1 MTIPLLHFYRVADLH
16 QSPALQKKAADL
28 GFTLLGSELCFNI
41 QATAA
46 LDAEDQK
53 KLEYLLRETFEP
65 EKFGP
70 STFLSANGDTAVLEV
85 GPRQQFTSAWSTNA
99 VSICHSIA
107 LTKVV
112 RIEKSRRYQLKS
124 NNPQASLPQ
133 FSQVVHD
140 RMTECVYPSGI
151 KTFEEHAEPEPWTR
165 VPVMAQG
172 AKALEELSKE
182 KGLGYD
188 EQDIAYYL
196 RVFKDELKRD
206 PTTVE
211 CFDLAQGNSEHSRH
225 WFFSGKC
232 VIDGEEM
239 PKTLFQWVKR
249 PLQERPTNSTIGFH
263 DNSSALRGFQH
274 TSFVPQAADGSAS
287 AAPGPFKEVEK
298 DYDITLTVE
307 THNFPCGI
315 APFPGAETGAG
326 GRIRDGESTGKG
338 SLVVAGIA
346 GYACGNLH
354 LPGYKMPWENED
366 FKYPSNMAPPLQ
378 VLIDCSNGASD
389 YGNKFGEPLI
399 CGWTRS
405 CGMRMADSNERFEWV
420 KPIML
425 SGGLGQM
432 DHHHVEKAEPE
443 KGQLV
448 VKIGGP
454 AYRIGVGGG
463 AASSMVAGD
472 NAAELDFNAVQRGD
486 AEMQQKVNRV
496 IRACVELGP
505 KNPILSIH
513 DQGAGGS
520 GNVLKEIS
528 EPAGAVIDIRKMHVG
543 DPSMSILE
551 LWTAEFQE
559 NNACLLAPEHEALFG
574 DICRREKVPYAVVG
588 TITGD
593 GKVIVKDSRD
603 NSVPVDLP
611 LDKVLGKMP
620 QKVFPMT
627 RLYDKPPRALDLPA
641 SLTVQ
646 AALETGVLRL
656 LSVGSKRFLTNKVDR
671 SVTGQIAQQQCVGPL
686 QTPLADFACIAQSPL
701 STTGGAT
708 AIGEQPLK
716 GLAGDPASCLSMARL
731 AVAEALTNLAFVRIS
746 SLDSVKASGNWMWA
760 AKLPG
765 EGPKM
770 YDIAKA
776 LSDIMVELG
785 IAIDGGKD
793 SLSMAARVPLGN
805 GQAETAKSPG
815 QFVLSVYAPVPDVR
829 IKATPDLKTKGDGA
843 LLFVDL
849 GVGTP
854 TLGGSALSQVF
865 GQIGRGPSPDVDA
878 AALKAAFNAT
888 QRLLSGGLLCAGHDR
903 SDGGLLVAVL
913 EMAFAGR
920 CGIDL
925 KLDAS
930 GPGSVMEKLFGEAPG
945 LVYEVRRSD
954 LPAVWRVLEAEGV
967 RAVEIGSTRADM
979 RAVAHVG
986 GDCVLDGD
994 VASLHC
1000 IWEATSFQLERQQ
1013 TAIPCVE
1020 QEEAGFKSRRAPPYQ
1035 LTYAPE
1041 PTADAVLLSGARRHR
1056 VAIVRQEGSNGDR
1069 EMGASFH
1076 LAGFEAWDVHMSDL
1090 LEGRASLESFRGVAF
1105 VGGFSYA
1112 DTLDSAKGWAGS
1124 VLFSPKLE
1132 AQFKA
1137 FRDRPDSFALGICNG
1152 CQLLALLGWVPGAP
1166 GGGVLPLEKQPRF
1179 VHNRSGRFE
1188 SRFATVRIDKCAASK
1203 VWLQGMEGSQLGV
1216 WVNHGEGRAHFP
1228 DASVFER
1235 VKSENLIPMRYVDDD
1250 GKNTETYPLNPNGS
1264 PEGIVGLCS
1273 ADGRHLAI
1281 MPHPERLTSWPWQ
1294 WPYAPQGWLEG
1305 PGRLKASPWLRM
1317 FQNVRKWCDEN

>member
-1 MTIPLLHFYRVADLH
+1 MTAPLLHYFRVADLH
-16 QSPALQKKAADL
+16 LSPALQKKAADA
-28 GFTLLGSELCFNI
+28 GFTMVGSEICFNI
-41 QATAA
+41 QATGS
-46 LDAEDQK
+46 LDADETK
-53 KLEYLLRETFEP
+53 KLEYLLCETFEP
-65 EKFGP
+65 EKFG
-70 STFLSANGDTAVLEV
+70 SKSFLTGTVMEV

-107 LTKVV
+107 LTKIV
-112 RIEKSRRYQLKS
+112 RIEKSRRYQV
-124 NNPQASLPQ
+124 QASGAADPKKFLQ
-133 FSQVVHD
+133 LVHD
-140 RMTECVYPSGI
+140 RMTECEYPKGI
-151 KTFEEHAEPEPWTR
+151 STFEEHQEPEKWST
-165 VPVMAQG
+165 VPVMAKG
-172 AKALEELSKE
+172 AAALEELSKE

-196 RVFKDELKRD
+196 RVFRDELKRD

-225 WFFSGKC
+225 WFFGGKV
-232 VIDGEEM
+232 VIDGEDM
-239 PKTLFQWVKR
+239 PLTLFQWVKR
-249 PLQERPTNSTIGFH
+249 PLKENIGNSVIGFH
-263 DNSSALRGFQH
+263 DNSSALRGYSH
-274 TSFVPQAADGSAS
+274 TNFYPSGSVAE
-287 AAPGPFKEVEK
+287 PGPLKEVTR

-338 SLVVAGIA
+338 SLVVAAVA
-346 GYACGNLH
+346 GYAVGNLH
-354 LPGYKMPWENED
+354 IPGYDMPWEHKD

-405 CGMRMADSNERFEWV
+405 CGVRMPESGERFEWV

-432 DHHHVEKAEPE
+432 DHNHLVKEEPQE
-443 KGQLV
+443 GQLV

-472 NAAELDFNAVQRGD
+472 NQAELDFNAVQRGD

-496 IRACVELGP
+496 VRACVELGP

-528 EPAGAVIDIRKMHVG
+528 EPAGAVIDLRKMHVG

-559 NNACLLAPEHEALFG
+559 NNALLLPADKAELF
-574 DICRREKVPYAVVG
+574 DKICKREKVSYAIMG

-593 GKVIVKDSRD
+593 GKVVVKDSRD
-603 NSVPVDLP
+603 GSTPVDLP

-620 QKVFPMT
+620 QKVFPMQ
-627 RLYDKPPRALDLPA
+627 RLYKKPPRSLDLPA

-646 AALETGVLRL
+646 VALETGVLRL
-656 LSVGSKRFLTNKVDR
+656 LSVCSKRFLTNKVDR

-701 STTGGAT
+701 ATSGGAT

-716 GLAGDPASCLSMARL
+716 GLAGDPASCVSMARL
-731 AVAEALTNLAFVRIS
+731 AVAEALTNLVWIRIPT
-746 SLDSVKASGNWMWA
+746 LDAIKASGNWMWA

-770 YDIAKA
+770 YDIAEA
-776 LSDIMVELG
+776 LSHMMVELG

-793 SLSMAARVPLGN
+793 SLSMASRVPLGN
-805 GQAETAKSPG
+805 GQVETAKSPG
-815 QFVLSVYAPVPDVR
+815 QFVLTVYAPVPDVR
-829 IKATPDLKTKGDGA
+829 IKATPDLKTKGDGV

-849 GVGTP
+849 GQGPPV
-854 TLGGSALSQVF
+854 LGGSALSQVF
-865 GQIGRGPSPDVDA
+865 AQLGAGPSPQVDGQ
-878 AALKAAFNAT
+878 ALKAAFNAT
-888 QRLLSGGLLCAGHDR
+888 QRLLSGGLICAGHDR

-920 CGIDL
+920 IGVDL
-925 KLDAS
+925 KLDGD
-930 GPGSVMEKLFGEAPG
+930 GPGTVLEKLFGEAPG
-945 LVYEVRRSD
+945 LVYEVRKSD
-954 LPAVWRVLEAEGV
+954 LAAVQRVFEAEGV
-967 RAVEIGSTRADM
+967 TAVEIGATRADLK
-979 RAVAHVG
+979 AVVHVG
-986 GDCVLDGD
+986 KECVLDAD

-1013 TAIPCVE
+1013 TSIPCVE
-1020 QEEAGFKSRRAPPYQ
+1020 QEEAGFKNRRVPPYK
-1035 LTYAPE
+1035 LTYTPS
-1041 PTADAVLLSGARRHR
+1041 PTADAVLSASRKHR

-1069 EMGASFH
+1069 EMAAAFH
-1076 LAGFEAWDVHMSDL
+1076 MAGFEAWDVHMSDL
-1090 LEGRASLESFRGVAF
+1090 LDGRTSLESFRGAAF

-1152 CQLLALLGWVPGAP
+1152 CQLLALLGWAPGAP

-1188 SRFATVRIDKCAASK
+1188 SRFATVRIDSSAASK
-1203 VWLQGMEGSQLGV
+1203 VWLKGMEGTQMGV
-1216 WVNHGEGRAHFP
+1216 WVNHGEGQAHFP
-1228 DASVFER
+1228 DASVLDR
-1235 VKSENLIPMRYVDDD
+1235 VKKEQLIPMRYVDDD
-1250 GKNTETYPLNPNGS
+1250 GKETETYPFNPNGS

-1294 WPYAPQGWLEG
+1294 WPHAPQEWMAGA
-1305 PGRLKASPWLRM
+1305 GRLKASPWLKM
-1317 FQNVRKWCDEN
+1317 FQNVREWCDGSK